1 MAFLR
6 AIRVTSGPQVW
17 LALLVLGLGVAGPA
31 ARAAGATP
39 PTLRVATFN
48 ASLNRDAEGQ
58 LLRDLSDGGNRQA
71 RQIAEILQRVRPDVV
86 LINEFDYD
94 PAGEAARRFHD
105 SYLAVGQNGQA
116 PLSYP
121 FRYAPP
127 VNTGVP
133 ANATPATRYDFDN
146 DGRAVASPGAPGDRA
161 TARAYG
167 NDCFGYGEFP
177 GQYGFVVY
185 SRFPIRS
192 EQVRTFQRFKW
203 RDMPGAL
210 IPPGWY
216 SAEELGV
223 FRLSSKTHA
232 DIPIELAPGRVW
244 HLLASHPTPPTFDGP
259 EDRNGRRNH
268 DEIRLWADYLNG
280 ASYLT
285 DDAGRGGGLA
295 ETMRFVI
302 LGDLNADP
310 QDGDSHARAIDQLLK
325 HPRINA
331 AFQPASAGGVEQA
344 RLQAGANAQHRGDPA
359 HDTADFGDRPPNGP
373 GNLRID
379 YVLPSRRGW
388 SVRGG
393 GVFWPATSDPAA
405 ELVKA
410 SDHRVVFLDLE
421 WVADG
426 TR

>member
-1 MAFLR
+1 MAFFR
-6 AIRVTSGPQVW
+6 AVTVTSGMKVW
-17 LALLVLGLGVAGPA
+17 LALLAPGLGSPGVAAAPA
-31 ARAAGATP
+31 VTP
-39 PTLRVATFN
+39 PTTLRVATFN
-48 ASLNRDAEGQ
+48 ASLNRDAAGQ
-58 LLRDLSDGGNRQA
+58 LLRDLGDGGNRQA
-71 RQIAEILQRVRPDVV
+71 RQVAEILQRVRPDVV

-94 PAGEAARRFHD
+94 PRGEAARTFHD
-105 SYLAVGQNGQA
+105 RYLAVGQNGQA

-121 FRYAPP
+121 FYYAPP

-133 ANATPATRYDFDN
+133 ANATPDSRYDFDN

-185 SRFPIRS
+185 SRFPIRT
-192 EQVRTFQRFKW
+192 EQVRTFQRFRW
-203 RDMPGAL
+203 RDMPEAL
-210 IPPGWY
+210 VPPGWY
-216 SAEELGV
+216 SEEELAV

-232 DIPIELAPGRVW
+232 DVPIELAPGRVW

-268 DEIRLWADYLNG
+268 DEIRLWSDYLNG
-280 ASYLT
+280 ATYLK
-285 DDAGRGGGLA
+285 DDAGRSGGLPDTA
-295 ETMRFVI
+295 RFVI

-310 QDGDSHARAIDQLLK
+310 LDGDSHARAIDQLLA

-331 AFQPASAGGVEQA
+331 AYRPASSGGVEQS
-344 RLQAGANAQHRGDPA
+344 RLQAGTNGQQRGDPA
-359 HDTADFGDRPPNGP
+359 HDTADFNDRPPNGP

-393 GVFWPATSDPAA
+393 SVFWPAVDDPLA
-405 ELVKA
+405 ELAKA
-410 SDHRVVFLDLE
+410 SDHRLVFLDLE
-421 WVADG
+421 WIAG
-426 TR
+426 GAP

>member
-6 AIRVTSGPQVW
+6 AVRVSSGTRVW
-17 LALLVLGLGVAGPA
+17 LALLILALADAGSA
-31 ARAAGATP
+31 VRAAESSAS
-39 PTLRVATFN
+39 TLRVATFN
-48 ASLNRDAEGQ
+48 ASLNRDAAGQ
-58 LLRDLSDGGNRQA
+58 LLRDLGDGGNRQA

-86 LINEFDYD
+86 LVNEFDYD
-94 PAGEAARRFHD
+94 AGGEAARRFHD
-105 SYLAVGQNGQA
+105 RYLAVAQNGQA

-121 FRYAPP
+121 FYYAPP

-133 ANATPATRYDFDN
+133 ANVTPDSRFDFDN
-146 DGRAVASPGAPGDRA
+146 DGRAVASPGAAGDRA

-185 SRFPIRS
+185 SRFPIRA
-192 EQVRTFQRFKW
+192 EQVRTFQRFTW

-216 SAEELGV
+216 SDEELGV

-232 DIPIELAPGRVW
+232 DVPIELAPGRVW

-280 ASYLT
+280 ADYLK
-285 DDAGRGGGLA
+285 DDAGRRGGLPDSA
-295 ETMRFVI
+295 RFVI
-302 LGDLNADP
+302 VGDLNADP
-310 QDGDSHARAIDQLLK
+310 VDGDSHARAIEQLLG
-325 HPRINA
+325 HPRISA
-331 AFQPASAGGVEQA
+331 SFRPASVGGVEQA
-344 RLQAGANAQHRGDPA
+344 RLQAGANGQQRGDPA
-359 HDTADFGDRPPNGP
+359 HDTADFNDRPPNGP
-373 GNLRID
+373 GNLRVD

-393 GVFWPATSDPAA
+393 GVFWPAANDASAD
-405 ELVKA
+405 LVKA
-410 SDHRVVFLDLE
+410 SDHRLVFLDLE
-421 WVADG
+421 WVAVQG
-426 TR
+426 P

>member
-6 AIRVTSGPQVW
+6 APSLSFGSH
-17 LALLVLGLGVAGPA
+17 LCLVLLGLGVGGAA
-31 ARAAGATP
+31 STARAAATP
-39 PTLRVATFN
+39 PPTQRVATFN
-48 ASLNRDAEGQ
+48 VSLNRDAAGQ
-58 LLRDLSDGGNRQA
+58 LLRDLGDGGNRQA

-94 PAGEAARRFHD
+94 AGGEAARRFHD
-105 SYLAVGQNGQA
+105 RYLAVAQNGQA

-121 FRYAPP
+121 FLYAPP

-133 ANATPATRYDFDN
+133 ANASPDSRYDFDN
-146 DGRAVASPGAPGDRA
+146 DGRAVASPGATGDRA

-192 EQVRTFQRFKW
+192 EQVRTFQRFTW

-216 SAEELGV
+216 SDDELGV

-232 DIPIELAPGRVW
+232 DIPIEIAPGRVW

-280 ASYLT
+280 ASYLK
-285 DDAGRGGGLA
+285 DDAGRSGGLTDTA
-295 ETMRFVI
+295 RFVI

-325 HPRINA
+325 HPRIDA
-331 AFQPASAGGVEQA
+331 SFRPASVGGVEQA
-344 RLQAGANAQHRGDPA
+344 RLQAGTNGQHRGDPA
-359 HDTADFGDRPPNGP
+359 HDTADFNDRPPNGP

-393 GVFWPATSDPAA
+393 GVFWPAAGEASA

-410 SDHRVVFLDLE
+410 SDHRLVFLDLE
-421 WVADG
+421 WIATG
-426 TR
+426 AP